1 MKAAFIFLI
10 VIVIIAAYSFFNYF
24 LKDWDF
30 PDYLK
35 LQEKAA
41 VSEIIKEKP
50 SNPQPSSPQPSSPQ
64 PSNPQP
70 NNSQKEE
77 NNPKEKTDVS
87 PYFGKVEIS
96 KIQAQSYY
104 NTSLIGLSFWLRE
117 GDKINVTGWK
127 IKARKGQIIIPQAIE
142 KYQPYGTPR
151 DIIIEK
157 YGSIYLIGSSN
168 PFGRDKNFRLNK
180 CFGYFLNYQKFYPS
194 FYTYCPKPKL
204 EEISHLNPYCQE
216 YVLNLSSCQ
225 IPDYSNNLKIATDY
239 QCVSFLIDNFSY
251 SKCFEKHSQ
260 DQDFLMNSWYIYTN
274 TDIVEPLHD
283 TIYLLDK
290 DGLIVDKYL
299 Y

>member
-1 MKAAFIFLI
+1 MKASFIFLI
-10 VIVIIAAYSFFNYF
+10 IIALIAAYYFFDYF
-24 LKDWDF
+24 LKDWNF
-30 PDYLK
+30 PGYLK
-35 LQEKAA
+35 LQEKAD
-41 VSEIIKEKP
+41 VSETIKEKP
-50 SNPQPSSPQPSSPQ
+50 LNPQPLNPQ

-70 NNSQKEE
+70 NNSQ
-77 NNPKEKTDVS
+77 EKTDVS

-96 KIQAQSYY
+96 RIQAQSYY
-104 NTSLIGLSFWLRE
+104 NPSLIGLSFWLRE

-127 IKARKGQIIIPQAIE
+127 IKARQGEIIIPQAIE
-142 KYQPYGTPR
+142 KYQSYLTPR

-157 YGSIYLIGSSN
+157 YGSIYLIGSQN
-168 PFGRDKNFRLNK
+168 PLGRDKNFRLNK
-180 CFGYFLNYQKFYPS
+180 CFGYLGEYS
-194 FYTYCPKPKL
+194 TYCPKPKL

-216 YVLNLSSCQ
+216 YILNLSSCE

-239 QCVSFLIDNFSY
+239 QCVSFLTDNFSY

-260 DQDFLMNSWYIYTN
+260 DQDFLMDSWYIFTN
-274 TDIVEPLHD
+274 TDIVEKLHD

>member
-1 MKAAFIFLI
+1 MKAAFIFLV

-24 LKDWDF
+24 LKDWNF
-30 PDYLK
+30 PAYLK

-41 VSEIIKEKP
+41 VSETIKQKS
-50 SNPQPSSPQPSSPQ
+50 SNPQSSNPQS
-64 PSNPQP
+64 SNPQP

-77 NNPKEKTDVS
+77 NNPAEKTDVS
-87 PYFGKVEIS
+87 AYFGKVEIS
-96 KIQAQSYY
+96 RIQAQSYY

-127 IKARKGQIIIPQAIE
+127 IKTRKGEIIIPQAIE
-142 KYQPYGTPR
+142 KYQSYLTPR

-157 YGSIYLIGSSN
+157 YGTIYLIGSLN
-168 PFGRDKNFRLNK
+168 PLGRDKNFRLNK
-180 CFGYFLNYQKFYPS
+180 CFGYLGEYN
-194 FYTYCPKPKL
+194 TYCPKPKL
-204 EEISHLNPYCQE
+204 EEISYLNPYCQE
-216 YVLNLSSCQ
+216 YILNLSSCQ

-260 DQDFLMNSWYIYTN
+260 DQDFLMNSWYIYFTN

-283 TIYLLDK
+283 TIYLLDQNN
-290 DGLIVDKYL
+290 LTVDKYI